1 MLPLR
6 YPIAWALSGWGLV
19 VFVAVGS
26 VIPGAV
32 ITGFSS
38 ADKIVHMLSYFLLM
52 IWFSGLYSRQRHVV
66 IALIL
71 VTFGG
76 LLEFLQ
82 AVLPYRF
89 FDPLDLLANTV
100 GVALGLLLSFTLLA
114 GWCQRIERAL
124 GYYN

>member
-6 YPIAWALSGWGLV
+6 YPIAWALPGWGLL
-19 VFVAVGS
+19 VFVAAGS
-26 VIPGAV
+26 VLPGAV
-32 ITGFSS
+32 ITGFPS

-66 IALIL
+66 IALIFI
-71 VTFGG
+71 TFGV

-82 AVLPYRF
+82 TQLPYRF
-89 FDPLDLLANTV
+89 FDPLDLVANTV
-100 GVALGLLLSFTLLA
+100 GVALGLLLSLTLLA
-114 GWCQRIERAL
+114 GWCQRIERVL

>member
-6 YPIAWALSGWGLV
+6 YPIAWALPGWGLL
-19 VFVAVGS
+19 VFVAAGS
-26 VIPGAV
+26 VLPGAV
-32 ITGFSS
+32 ITGFPS

-66 IALIL
+66 IALIFI
-71 VTFGG
+71 TFGV

-82 AVLPYRF
+82 TQLPYRF
-89 FDPLDLLANTV
+89 FDPLDLVANTV
-100 GVALGLLLSFTLLA
+100 GVALGLLLSLTLLA
-114 GWCQRIERAL
+114 EWCQRIERVL

>member
-1 MLPLR
+1 MLPLQ

-26 VIPGAV
+26 VMPGAV
-32 ITGFSS
+32 IPEFPS
-38 ADKIVHMLSYFLLM
+38 ADKIVHMLAYFLLM

-114 GWCQRIERAL
+114 GWCQRIERTL